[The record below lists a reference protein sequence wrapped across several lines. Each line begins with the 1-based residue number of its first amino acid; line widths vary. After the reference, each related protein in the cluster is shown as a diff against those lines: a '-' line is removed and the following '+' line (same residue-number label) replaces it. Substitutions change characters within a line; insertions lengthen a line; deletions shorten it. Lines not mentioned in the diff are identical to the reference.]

1 MSARDGLSVNELEA
15 LAVRAV
21 EAATRAGAAHADAVV
36 ETGRNFS
43 VQVNDGAIETLK
55 QSVTHGLGLRVIVGD
70 AVGFVSTNDLRA
82 ERLADLAGRVVTLA
96 RLSTPDPANGMP
108 TPAEADFGAD
118 GDRDTAESLRL
129 LDPALLELPAERKIE
144 AALALERAAK
154 GYDPRITR
162 CDHVGYG
169 TWDGAWVLAN
179 SHGLVRSERGTA
191 ASMAV
196 VALADDGG
204 GKQQSGGFG
213 VRKRRLADLP
223 APESVAHEAARRAV
237 ARIGARVIPTAK
249 VPVILHPDVAGA
261 WLAEMSGAFSGE
273 EVMKKSS
280 WLSEK
285 LGATIASGLVTI
297 VDDGRLPTGI
307 GTSRFDGEGFRTRR
321 NVLLD
326 RGVCAMFVYDH
337 YTARR
342 CGTRSTG
349 NASRGYASVPGIG
362 YHNLYIEAGA
372 DSPEAILK
380 RVDRGF
386 YMDDTGSFG
395 FNDVT
400 GDYSFQAQGFW
411 VERGEKQFPVEG
423 VTVASTSLDMLRN
436 VAAVG
441 SDLEFDGSI
450 CAPTLLISEMTVSGK

>member
-1 MSARDGLSVNELEA
+1 MSARGGMSVTELEA
-15 LAVRAV
+15 LAARAV
-21 EAATRAGAAHADAVV
+21 ELAKRAGAAHADAVA

-43 VQVNDGAIETLK
+43 VQVNEGAIDTLK
-55 QSVTHGLGLRVIVGD
+55 QSVTHGLGLRVLVDD
-70 AVGFVSTNDLRA
+70 AVGFVSTNDLRP
-82 ERLADLAGRVVTLA
+82 ERLEDLARHAVALA

-108 TPAEADFGAD
+108 PPDEADAGAAD
-118 GDRDTAESLRL
+118 DHDTAESLQL
-129 LDPALLELPAERKIE
+129 VDPALPELPAERKIE
-144 AALALERAAK
+144 HALALEKAARAF
-154 GYDPRITR
+154 DPRVTR
-162 CDHVGYG
+162 CDHVGVG
-169 TWDGAWVLAN
+169 SWDGAWVLAN

-191 ASMAV
+191 LSMAV

-204 GKQQSGGFG
+204 GKQQSGGYG

-223 APESVAHEAARRAV
+223 APEAVAHEAARRAV

-249 VPVILHPDVAGA
+249 VPVIMHRDVAAA

-285 LGATIASGLVTI
+285 LGTTIASPLVTI
-297 VDDGRLPTGI
+297 VDDGRLPAGI

-326 RGVCAMFVYDH
+326 AGRCAMFVYDH

-362 YHNLYIEAGA
+362 YHNLYIPAGT
-372 DSPEAILK
+372 DSPGAILAK
-380 RVDRGF
+380 VDRGF
-386 YMDDTGSFG
+386 YLDDTGSFG
-395 FNDVT
+395 FNEVT

-411 VERGEKQFPVEG
+411 VEGGAKQFPVEG

-436 VAAVG
+436 VVAVG
-441 SDLEFDGSI
+441 NDLEFDGSI
-450 CAPTLLISEMTVSGK
+450 CAPTLLIAEMTVSGR